1 VRARTVSLRGI
12 SAGALVLG
20 AAVPPLFLHV
30 RYQPSVAL
38 AVGGASV
45 DLRISDLAVLAIV
58 VAAAAS
64 AARQGWEPLHAGRVT
79 LAVALGFVAWVGIA
93 TLYGP
98 LIDDRYPFT
107 TNAVTAAK
115 FAWYALL
122 APAAVLLLRRRE
134 DVRAFLFGVVG
145 WSVVA
150 SAVGFLQLLGLIDE
164 FEGRRPGQRET
175 SWLGVHDFAAL
186 SGASMAIAVVAIAYG
201 NERRGDLPARAA
213 GIAGGAGLVVAAALN
228 QVAALAA
235 GVAAV
240 IGFRRGR
247 VSPRRVAAL
256 AAIVV
261 VVGGGAVALRA
272 GDLGDL
278 LRLVGIGD
286 EPDKPATQVETF
298 THRSVLF
305 YLGVRIALDHPLLGV
320 GWQGSALQ
328 HNVEPFLDDAR
339 RRFPDAAPEAFP
351 SEEHP
356 WGVQNAFVQA
366 AADLG
371 VLGALLFLGLFAAGL
386 AAAVPVALG
395 RRGSDPRLGAI
406 AALWLVVAAAA
417 LAFYGLYAGVP
428 VDALLWLAVGLAVA
442 SRRV

>member
-1 VRARTVSLRGI
+1 
-12 SAGALVLG
+12 VLA

-30 RYQPSVAL
+30 RYQPSASLAL
-38 AVGGASV
+38 GGASV
-45 DLRISDLAVLAIV
+45 DLRISDLAVLAVV
-58 VAAAAS
+58 VAAMAS
-64 AARQGWEPLHAGRVT
+64 GARLGWEPLQAGRVPLT
-79 LAVALGFVAWVGIA
+79 IGLGFLAWVAIA

-98 LIDDRYPFT
+98 LIDDRYPFAS
-107 TNAVTAAK
+107 NAVTAAK

-150 SAVGFLQLLGLIDE
+150 SSVGFLQLLGLVDE

-186 SGASMAIAVVAIAYG
+186 SGASMAVAVVAIAYG
-201 NERRGDLPARAA
+201 SERRGDLPARTA
-213 GIAGGAGLVVAAALN
+213 GITGGVGLIVAAALN
-228 QVAALAA
+228 QVAALAV
-235 GVAAV
+235 GVASV
-240 IGFRRGR
+240 LGFRRGR
-247 VSPRRVAAL
+247 VSVARVAAL
-256 AAIVV
+256 AAIVLA
-261 VVGGGAVALRA
+261 VGGGAVALRA

-278 LRLVGIGD
+278 LRVVGIGD
-286 EPDKPATQVETF
+286 EPEQPATEVETF
-298 THRSVLF
+298 THRSVLL

-328 HNVEPFLDDAR
+328 DNVEPYLDDAR
-339 RRFPDAAPEAFP
+339 RRFPDAASEAFP
-351 SEEHP
+351 SRAHP

-371 VLGALLFLGLFAAGL
+371 LVGALLFVGLFAAGL

-428 VDALLWLAVGLAVA
+428 VDALLWLALGLAVA

>member
-1 VRARTVSLRGI
+1 
-12 SAGALVLG
+12 VLA

-30 RYQPSVAL
+30 RYQPSASLAL
-38 AVGGASV
+38 GGASV
-45 DLRISDLAVLAIV
+45 DLRISDLAVLAVV
-58 VAAAAS
+58 VAAVAS
-64 AARQGWEPLHAGRVT
+64 GARLGWEPLQAGRVP
-79 LAVALGFVAWVGIA
+79 LAIGLGFLAWVAIA

-98 LIDDRYPFT
+98 LIDDRYPFAS
-107 TNAVTAAK
+107 NAVTAAK

-150 SAVGFLQLLGLIDE
+150 STVGFLQLLGLVDE

-186 SGASMAIAVVAIAYG
+186 SGASMAVAVVAIAYG
-201 NERRGDLPARAA
+201 SERRGGLPARTA
-213 GIAGGAGLVVAAALN
+213 GIAGAVGLIIAAALN
-228 QVAALAA
+228 QVAALAV
-235 GVAAV
+235 GVASV

-247 VSPRRVAAL
+247 VSVTRVAAL
-256 AAIVV
+256 AAIVLA
-261 VVGGGAVALRA
+261 VGGGAVALRA

-278 LRLVGIGD
+278 LRVVGIGD
-286 EPDKPATQVETF
+286 EPEKPATEVETF
-298 THRSVLF
+298 THRSVLL

-328 HNVEPFLDDAR
+328 DNVEPYLDDAR

-351 SEEHP
+351 SRAHP

-371 VLGALLFLGLFAAGL
+371 LVGALFFLGLFAAGL

-417 LAFYGLYAGVP
+417 LTFYGLYAGVP
-428 VDALLWLAVGLAVA
+428 VDALLWLALGLAVA

>member
-1 VRARTVSLRGI
+1 
-12 SAGALVLG
+12 VLA

-30 RYQPSVAL
+30 RYQPSASLAL
-38 AVGGASV
+38 GGASV
-45 DLRISDLAVLAIV
+45 DLRISDLAVLAVV
-58 VAAAAS
+58 VAAVAS
-64 AARQGWEPLHAGRVT
+64 GARLGWEPLQAGRVP
-79 LAVALGFVAWVGIA
+79 LAIGLGFLAWVAIA

-98 LIDDRYPFT
+98 LVDDRYPFAS
-107 TNAVTAAK
+107 NAVTAAK

-150 SAVGFLQLLGLIDE
+150 STVGFLQLLGLVDE

-186 SGASMAIAVVAIAYG
+186 SGASMAVAVVAIAYG
-201 NERRGDLPARAA
+201 SERRGDLPARTA
-213 GIAGGAGLVVAAALN
+213 GIAGGVGLIIAAALN
-228 QVAALAA
+228 QVAALAV
-235 GVAAV
+235 GVASV
-240 IGFRRGR
+240 LGFRRGR
-247 VSPRRVAAL
+247 VGARRIAAL
-256 AAIVV
+256 AAIVLA
-261 VVGGGAVALRA
+261 VGGGAVALRA
-272 GDLGDL
+272 GDLGDF

-286 EPDKPATQVETF
+286 EPEKPATEVETF
-298 THRSVLF
+298 THRSVLL

-328 HNVEPFLDDAR
+328 DNVEPYLDDAR

-351 SEEHP
+351 SRAHP

-371 VLGALLFLGLFAAGL
+371 LVGALFFVGLFAAGL

-428 VDALLWLAVGLAVA
+428 VDALLWLALGLAVA